1 MAGITDKE
9 YAEYMLANYIL
20 GYVDTAIF
28 IGANLFDKYFQAE
41 VSSKEINR
49 IKSQHGKKHLDLW
62 VYIDLYINSD
72 KIRQDVLYNQTND
85 LKAKLDD
92 FRKLRN
98 DFIHEMNDN
107 QIIQREKEIS
117 EFILY
122 VYFSFRK
129 DLDYNS
135 GIINDESINNTLLWD
150 YRIREITERMS
161 ARMEK
166 GKINTNSNN
175 VKNFKGINKSDFNNL
190 FELRKKLRYLQRN
203 IESEML
209 AVNLVPTILSPID
222 TTSAYI
228 WMPFVDEKFIR
239 SSDDI
244 LETERNNLIM
254 GSTSILATP
263 LDFRIYIDFGGGDID
278 FRLSYQKFLLSEM
291 FSKYIERFKDI
302 EIPLKVFTTRWY
314 SFIVD
319 EPKNILEVVHQP
331 DFKKQV
337 ENALMFLNDAESKK
351 NIITSGRN
359 LLGFILP
366 SSEDIPKE
374 LILKLFR
381 EISHLY
387 YEFLIFKFSDR
398 ESELRKKQQLLTET
412 KKNKIA
418 AKQGKKSS
426 MDLFDMYDAEDSY
439 ASDNN
444 LMNQISFK

>member
-28 IGANLFDKYFQAE
+28 IGANLFEKYFQIKA
-41 VSSKEINR
+41 SSKDINR
-49 IKSQHGKKHLDLW
+49 IKSQQNKKHLDLW

-85 LKAKLDD
+85 LKAKLGD
-92 FRKLRN
+92 FRELRN

-107 QIIQREKEIS
+107 QIIQREKQIG

-150 YRIREITERMS
+150 YKIREITERMN
-161 ARMEK
+161 ARVEK
-166 GKINTNSNN
+166 RKISTNSNS
-175 VKNFKGINKSDFNNL
+175 VKNFKGISKSDFHNL

-203 IESEML
+203 IESEMSI
-209 AVNLVPTILSPID
+209 VGLVPTILSPID

-228 WMPFVDEKFIR
+228 WMPFVDEKFIGFP
-239 SSDDI
+239 DDI
-244 LETERNNLIM
+244 IETERNNLIM

-278 FRLSYQKFLLSEM
+278 FRSSYQNFLLSEM

-302 EIPLKVFTTRWY
+302 EIPLKIFTTRWY
-314 SFIVD
+314 SFIID
-319 EPKNILEVVHQP
+319 EPKNILDAVQQP

-337 ENALMFLNDAESKK
+337 ESALKFLNDAESKK

-381 EISHLY
+381 EVSHLY

-398 ESELRKKQQLLTET
+398 KLELRKKQQLLAEP
-412 KKNKIA
+412 KKNKNKNSQYSTII
-418 AKQGKKSS
+418 
-426 MDLFDMYDAEDSY
+426 F
-439 ASDNN
+439 
-444 LMNQISFK
+444 